1 MAEEKLWN
9 TFTSILQNLQ
19 NEEIISRLGDYNES
33 FTKKIDELRRD
44 WILWKDFKEV
54 SRFVDLNLKNLIEE
68 FIDFKLFRKNKIS
81 LLKKKPLN
89 EFFQYYQNEFS
100 KILDFEIQDLYF
112 AGDGSENHLMN
123 LRKLGLEIQEKLENV
138 IKLQNSIEDNMSR
151 LSTLELK

>member
-1 MAEEKLWN
+1 M
-9 TFTSILQNLQ
+9 
-19 NEEIISRLGDYNES
+19 
-33 FTKKIDELRRD
+33 RRD

-89 EFFQYYQNEFS
+89 EFFQHYQNEFS